1 VPALA
6 KKLIDIPF
14 ATGMD
19 QKADPRW
26 LDPGSQTSVINARFV
41 KKNAIQTRY
50 GFNALSKGITG
61 GGTLA
66 ATQRLAAY
74 KSEVV
79 SIDGDWLYSYSPTQG
94 THVKK
99 TRVSECVGYRTGVSS
114 STTTVACPDIAEL
127 SGYRVFVWQG
137 SLSTPNGTQASAGLS
152 GTIYASV
159 MDIATGSDILSSVP
173 LNSTSVP
180 AASSPRVTFTTN
192 SGNGVT
198 QANVFWYEGGNIY
211 NCAWNPA
218 SPGSFT
224 TATII
229 LSNCLPQFDVCPFV
243 NDANGASFL
252 TVEYNFGINPINI
265 WLFRPGFG
273 LLTTATV
280 SDTTTRNTAYA
291 SRADANDGNLWIAY
305 GVSSVAST
313 NTPFIH
319 WVRVLV
325 GGLGI
330 LPGSVQSFFVPAIP
344 AAYTYG
350 GAGTTGPITALG
362 IERKDINNIWITA
375 GAWGTGSAPVFTSWH
390 LVNTTTV
397 VQNMSP
403 QYNIYPV
410 SRPFL
415 RGTRLYCFC
424 QVAAEFLSAASLQT
438 QILMDLM
445 ADTANGS
452 FDTLRPVATIGPR
465 VSGYTPCHLQ
475 GHVSSVTN
483 VGNPNSTSYNTCASI
498 VVSSGLSI
506 RLSLAQATFDFAHPG
521 RWQSFEV
528 GDSLFVSGGVPSYY
542 DGQLLAE
549 AGYFMRPV
557 QSPVGAPA
565 PTGGGMTPANT
576 YSYVW
581 LYEWLDARSQVHRS
595 PASPIVTAPTGANT
609 SVTAAPVYLTFGARG
624 SPGSL
629 GAAYSATNS
638 KLVAIVPYRTTI
650 ISAAMSAD
658 FFRDLG
664 SLAQADT
671 IPTAPF
677 SLYNVLV
684 PGNIAAAPYED
695 KQSDAAIAT
704 NAVWLGS
711 GDIGVV
717 EPLVPSSFVAAW
729 PYNGRIMGVG
739 DDRTTVWFSTKSI
752 QGEVPRFNDLFTF
765 PILNMAGPLVSGT
778 QMDDKCIL
786 FSANKIAYFT
796 GDGPNDTNQ
805 QNDFSA
811 ISFVQSDVGCIDPRS
826 VVTTPMGVMFQSSR
840 GLYLLSRSLEVS
852 YIGKAIEDTLSAYP
866 TITSAVLVAAQNE
879 VRFTLNNSAGTLGYT
894 ARYNFLLD
902 AWSLDS
908 IFDSDTSTQ
917 QKAYLT
923 AAYCNGTYY
932 CATVGG
938 QIYQENTA
946 LNTDAGTFVP
956 LSVES
961 AWLKPNGIAGWGR
974 FWRFFATAE
983 RLDPADLQM
992 QIAYDYSPTYTDS
1005 ITWTAAR
1012 IGEFPTPIV
1021 QVQMMGSRQK
1031 TEAIRLKLSTATPTG
1046 GAFIT
1051 TGQGLNLI
1059 AISAEVGVMQGG
1071 YRLPA
1076 VQRG

>member
-14 ATGMD
+14 AAGMD

-41 KKNAIQTRY
+41 KKNAVQTRY

-66 ATQRLAAY
+66 STQRLAAY

-99 TRVSECVGYRTGVSS
+99 TRVSECVGYRTGISS
-114 STTTVACPDIAEL
+114 STTTVSCPDVAEL
-127 SGYRVFVWQG
+127 GGYRVFVWQG
-137 SLSTPNGTQASAGLS
+137 SFPGPNDTGLQANFN

-159 MDIATGSDILSSVP
+159 LDIATNSFILSGVP

-180 AASSPRVTFTTN
+180 TASSPRVTFTTN

-218 SPGSFT
+218 SPGGFT

-229 LSNCLPQFDVCPFV
+229 LSNCLAQFDVCPFV
-243 NDANGASFL
+243 NDASGAVFL

-280 SDTTTRNTAYA
+280 SDTTAGNSAYA

-305 GVSSVAST
+305 GVGSIAST
-313 NTPFIH
+313 NTPVIH

-330 LPGSVQSFFVPAIP
+330 LPGTVRSFFVPAIP
-344 AAYTYG
+344 GAYTYG

-362 IERKDINNIWITA
+362 IERKDINNIWIVA
-375 GAWGTGSAPVFTSWH
+375 GAWGTGAAPGFLSWH
-390 LVNTTTV
+390 LVNTTVV
-397 VQNMSP
+397 VQNMAP
-403 QYNIYPV
+403 QYNIYPT

-415 RGTRLYCFC
+415 RGSRLYCFS
-424 QVAAEFLSAASLQT
+424 QLVAEFTTATSQQT
-438 QILMDLM
+438 QVLVDLM
-445 ADTANGS
+445 VDTGNGN
-452 FDTLRPVATIGPR
+452 FDTIRPVATIGPR
-465 VSGYTPCHLQ
+465 ISGYTPCHLE

-483 VGNPNSTSYNTCASI
+483 VGNPNATVYNTCGGI
-498 VVSSGLSI
+498 IISSGLSI
-506 RLSLAQATFDFAHPG
+506 RLSLVQATFDFTHPG
-521 RWQSFEV
+521 RWQNFEV
-528 GDSLFVSGGVPSYY
+528 GDSLFVSGGIPSYY
-542 DGQLLAE
+542 DGQLLVE
-549 AGYFMRPV
+549 AGYFMRP
-557 QSPVGAPA
+557 SLPLLTGVGSA
-565 PTGGGMTPANT
+565 GGALTPANT

-581 LYEWLDARSQVHRS
+581 IYEWLDARSQVHRS
-595 PASPIVTAPTGANT
+595 QASPVVPVVLGANT
-609 SVTAAPVYLTFGARG
+609 ATTWTVPYLTIGARG

-629 GAAYSATNS
+629 GAAYSATNA
-638 KLVAIVPYRTTI
+638 KLPALIPYRTTI

-658 FFRDLG
+658 LFRALG
-664 SLAQADT
+664 GAGLADSV
-671 IPTAPF
+671 PTSPV
-677 SLYNVLV
+677 SLYNVLI
-684 PGNIAAAPYED
+684 PGNVQYSNYTDILAD
-695 KQSDAAIAT
+695 GTIAT

-711 GDIGVV
+711 ADIGVV
-717 EPLVPSSFVAAW
+717 EPQLPPSFVAAW
-729 PYNGRIMGVG
+729 SYNGRILGVG
-739 DDRTTVWFSTKSI
+739 DDRTTVWYSTKSI

-765 PILNMAGPLVSGT
+765 PVLNMLGPLTAGA

-879 VRFTLNNSAGTLGYT
+879 VRFTLNNAAGTLGYT